1 MIYSFLGKDNC
12 FVLPLPAG
20 ALGVVVST
28 MDAISVRQLIHC
40 SGFWTLQFLIYRYCY
55 HLFNRQY
62 FLLMDTLLIRACG
75 FFSFFS

>member
-1 MIYSFLGKDNC
+1 MIYSFQL
-12 FVLPLPAG
+12 LRLAPACG
-20 ALGVVVST
+20 RPWCGRVNYGRYFCTAV
-28 MDAISVRQLIHC
+28 D
-40 SGFWTLQFLIYRYCY
+40 GFRTLQFLIYRYCY